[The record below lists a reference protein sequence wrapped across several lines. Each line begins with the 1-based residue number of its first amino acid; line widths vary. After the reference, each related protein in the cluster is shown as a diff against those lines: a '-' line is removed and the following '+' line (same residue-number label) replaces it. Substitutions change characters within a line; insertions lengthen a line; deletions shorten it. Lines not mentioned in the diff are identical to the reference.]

1 MRNSDI
7 GSMRSQLFLLKFD
20 KKVVCSVKKK
30 PRFSLGFFF
39 AMICE
44 QLLEFFDQPG
54 HYLGERFLRIFD
66 QKHYKIVY
74 LEENRFYGEV
84 NVFLSKKNL
93 FDRLFKSS
101 KDLSS
106 IRVKIA
112 SDQLVVSEI
121 RNLKNGLYYTKLKF
135 KPDCRKI

>member
-1 MRNSDI
+1 M
-7 GSMRSQLFLLKFD
+7 
-20 KKVVCSVKKK
+20 V
-30 PRFSLGFFF
+30 
-39 AMICE
+39 CE
-44 QLLEFFDQPG
+44 QLLEFFDQPS

-66 QKHYKIVY
+66 QKPYKIVW
-74 LEENRFYGEV
+74 LEENRFYGEI

-101 KDLSS
+101 KDLFK

-121 RNLKNGLYYTKLKF
+121 RNLKNGLYYAKLRF
-135 KPDCRKI
+135 KPDYRKI